1 MIQAETRCE
10 VADNS
15 GAQIVGCIRVLGG
28 STRRKRG
35 YKRRTA
41 GIGQIIICSV
51 KKASPGGEVKKGE
64 IVRCVI
70 VRTAHPIRRT
80 DGSYVRFDK
89 NAVVII
95 DADGNPRGTRL
106 FGAVARELRELNFMK
121 IVSLA
126 NEVV

>member
-15 GAQIVGCIRVLGG
+15 GAQVVGCIRVLGG
-28 STRRKRG
+28 STRRKRS
-35 YKRRTA
+35 YRRRTA
-41 GIGQIIICSV
+41 SVGQIIICSV
-51 KKASPGGEVKKGE
+51 KKASPGGDVKKGD

-70 VRTAHPIRRT
+70 VRTAHPIRRK
-80 DGSYVRFDK
+80 DGSYVKFDK
-89 NAVVII
+89 NAVVIV
-95 DADGNPRGTRL
+95 DADGNPRGTRI
-106 FGAVARELRELNFMK
+106 FGAVARELREANFMK

>member
-1 MIQAETRCE
+1 VIQAETRLE

-28 STRRKRG
+28 STRRKRT

-41 GIGQIIICSV
+41 AIGQIIICSV

-64 IVRCVI
+64 IVRCVV
-70 VRTAHPIRRT
+70 VRTAHAIRRT

-89 NAVVII
+89 NAAVIV
-95 DADGNPRGTRL
+95 DADGNPRGTRI

>member
-28 STRRKRG
+28 STRRKRS

-41 GIGQIIICSV
+41 SIGQIIICSV
-51 KKASPGGEVKKGE
+51 KKASPGGDVKKGD

-80 DGSYVRFDK
+80 DGSYVKFDK
-89 NAVVII
+89 NAVVIV
-95 DADGNPRGTRL
+95 DADGNPRGTRI
-106 FGAVARELRELNFMK
+106 FGAVARELREMSYMK

>member
-1 MIQAETRCE
+1 MIQAETRLE

-28 STRRKRG
+28 STRRKRT
-35 YKRRTA
+35 YRRRTA
-41 GIGQIIICSV
+41 AVGQIIICSV
-51 KKASPGGEVKKGE
+51 KKASPGGEVKKGD

-70 VRTAHPIRRT
+70 VRTAHPIRRS

-89 NAVVII
+89 NAVVIV
-95 DADGNPRGTRL
+95 DADGNPRGTRI
-106 FGAVARELRELNFMK
+106 FGAVARELRELSFMK